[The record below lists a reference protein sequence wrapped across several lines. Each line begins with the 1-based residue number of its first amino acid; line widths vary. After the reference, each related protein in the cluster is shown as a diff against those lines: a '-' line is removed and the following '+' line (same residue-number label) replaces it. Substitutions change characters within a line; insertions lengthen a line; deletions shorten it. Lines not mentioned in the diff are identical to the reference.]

1 MYDYLVIQSK
11 NKKNNLLKNKCK
23 NQLTFIVDEFE
34 LNQIYIGN
42 GINPPFFK
50 KIIIL
55 TNQLKIHDLKKI
67 MNMCLINGTVYFPDI
82 YSYFFK
88 TKRIFKK
95 LDNSVYLFPKHRIVE
110 FIIMGV
116 QRGGTTSL
124 AINIS
129 KHPDIYIDSNKEPS
143 LGEVHFFDINW
154 KKGIEW
160 YKKQFNYNYKLVGE
174 KTPSLIYLPSTFPLI
189 QSVNPYI
196 KIILILRN
204 PVERAYSAWK
214 LNKKNGNEDLTFQQA
229 ISFELKYLKNR
240 NKTFFTI
247 GKQYLNRGFYY
258 KQIKELLKWFPKQ
271 NILVLISEI
280 VKKNMINEYNKV
292 YNFLNLSTPPQSLNY
307 QHEHVSKNNSKINNS
322 FYNQLIIIFKKD
334 IQQLEEF
341 LGINT
346 GWLD

>member
-11 NKKNNLLKNKCK
+11 NKNNNILKNKFK
-23 NQLTFIVDEFE
+23 NKQTFIVDEFE
-34 LNQIYIGN
+34 LNQIYVGK

-55 TNQLKIHDLKKI
+55 TNQLKMNDLKKI
-67 MNMCLINGTVYFPDI
+67 MNMCLINGIVYFPDI

-88 TKRIFKK
+88 TQKEFKK
-95 LDNSVYLFPKHRIVE
+95 LDNSIYTFPKYRVVE
-110 FIIMGV
+110 FIVMGV

-129 KHPDIYIDSNKEPS
+129 KHPDIYIDPNKEPS

-160 YKKQFNYNYKLVGE
+160 YKSQFDYNYKLVGE

-189 QSVNPYI
+189 QSVNPQV

-214 LNKKNGNEDLTFQQA
+214 LNKKNGNEHLTFQQA
-229 ISFELKYLKNR
+229 I
-240 NKTFFTI
+240 
-247 GKQYLNRGFYY
+247 
-258 KQIKELLKWFPKQ
+258 
-271 NILVLISEI
+271 
-280 VKKNMINEYNKV
+280 
-292 YNFLNLSTPPQSLNY
+292 FL
-307 QHEHVSKNNSKINNS
+307 
-322 FYNQLIIIFKKD
+322 
-334 IQQLEEF
+334 
-341 LGINT
+341 
-346 GWLD
+346 